1 MFFTFLICSQQVRYM
16 SNPYLILVKLL
27 VYHVLL
33 RNVCETFELK
43 IDVMSY
49 ILLLIYP
56 RHATVLKSSTNHY
69 KSLTRHKCIN
79 SFAQGM
85 QKQNKYG
92 NYEHFRGLLHR
103 KNNLSKIAL
112 FTHFIILPFGSVG
125 SISLTYNAV
134 LQITILIFQSHHFK
148 LVILI
153 KHLSFC
159 YNIRISTEE

>member
-1 MFFTFLICSQQVRYM
+1 
-16 SNPYLILVKLL
+16 
-27 VYHVLL
+27 
-33 RNVCETFELK
+33 
-43 IDVMSY
+43 MSY
-49 ILLLIYP
+49 TLFFIYP

-69 KSLTRHKCIN
+69 KSLTRHKCMN

-134 LQITILIFQSHHFK
+134 LQITILILQSSARRTKYIAKRNLNKTFI
-148 LVILI
+148 ILLQYQTI
-153 KHLSFC
+153 
-159 YNIRISTEE
+159 NRRINTEFNHAPNFYIAIV